1 MKPRPVRQSKFV
13 DDPIRFTAV
22 GAMIVVFAAGVGVW
36 PASYAVAS
44 EASALRLRSK
54 TQGIGWL
61 SYGLGK
67 R

>member
-1 MKPRPVRQSKFV
+1 MRKSKVV
-13 DDPIRFTAV
+13 DPSVRFTAV

-61 SYGLGK
+61 AYGLGK
-67 R
+67 P